1 MLIVDVRKGQINANP
16 EHSVLVRGWHS
27 VVLGWPV
34 VLRVVCF
41 VFWIPCGTEGWH
53 LQDCMFSCSSKNIQ
67 YNLFLFFINAPV
79 SYMLPHTM

>member
-53 LQDCMFSCSSKNIQ
+53 
-67 YNLFLFFINAPV
+67 
-79 SYMLPHTM
+79 